1 MIHKNSQG
9 VPLLKK
15 TEHRKDSQLTMKD
28 EHLKYVCHE
37 CIGDQFLASE
47 VKAQCSPTMC
57 TYCGETREAVT
68 LENLADRTHDVLQEH
83 FELTPDYPSEPYEHM
98 EASEGRWDRRG
109 EPAEFII
116 AEIAGLDEKA
126 AKDAAALL
134 SDQYGHWAIR
144 DGSEDPY
151 GSDAMYEARGPN
163 DSGFRYTWAEL
174 RREVR
179 SRSRFFSTE
188 SEEMLRYIFGDL
200 SAHTAT
206 YDKPVVREIT
216 PGDPDASV
224 WRARAALSTD
234 ELEAFLKSPSG
245 ELSSPPSRSAKAGR
259 MNAQGIPVFYGAMDP
274 RICVSEVRAPVGAH
288 VVVGRFDLVR
298 SVRLL
303 DLDALSNVYARG
315 SYFDPDYSER
325 EGRAEFFRH
334 LVSEISRPVMP
345 QDEALEYLTTQA
357 VAEFLAHKVDPRL
370 DGIIFHSSQT
380 GGDGRNVVLF
390 NHARVV
396 EPHSLPEGT
405 SIEVRL
411 PPRGLDDSD
420 DWYGGIVVWETVPS
434 NLPEAEPGAPKG
446 EGRRGPI
453 RILMEDG
460 PDEVEKEEEPTL
472 RLDINSLEVLTM
484 EAVAYTTKEL
494 SVSRHRQ
501 TEEESNAFNRQFVET
516 DIDSFMDA

>member
-1 MIHKNSQG
+1 
-9 VPLLKK
+9 
-15 TEHRKDSQLTMKD
+15 
-28 EHLKYVCHE
+28 
-37 CIGDQFLASE
+37 
-47 VKAQCSPTMC
+47 
-57 TYCGETREAVT
+57 
-68 LENLADRTHDVLQEH
+68 
-83 FELTPDYPSEPYEHM
+83 
-98 EASEGRWDRRG
+98 
-109 EPAEFII
+109 
-116 AEIAGLDEKA
+116 
-126 AKDAAALL
+126 
-134 SDQYGHWAIR
+134 
-144 DGSEDPY
+144 
-151 GSDAMYEARGPN
+151 
-163 DSGFRYTWAEL
+163 
-174 RREVR
+174 
-179 SRSRFFSTE
+179 
-188 SEEMLRYIFGDL
+188 MLRFIFGDL
-200 SAHTAT
+200 SAHTASD
-206 YDKPVVREIT
+206 DKPVVREIS
-216 PGDPDASV
+216 PGNPDASV
-224 WRARAALSTD
+224 WRARAALSKD
-234 ELEAFLKSPSG
+234 ELEAFLKSPSR

-274 RICVSEVRAPVGAH
+274 RTCVSEVRAPVGAH
-288 VVVGRFDLVR
+288 VVVGRFDLLR

-303 DLDALSNVYARG
+303 DLDALSNVYAGG

-390 NHARVV
+390 NHARGI

-405 SIEVRL
+405 SVEVQL

-434 NLPEAEPGAPKG
+434 TLPEVESAAPKG
-446 EGRRGPI
+446 EERRGPI

-460 PDEVEKEEEPTL
+460 PDEVEDGGDPTL
-472 RLDINSLEVLTM
+472 RLDINSLEVLVM

-501 TEEESNAFNRQFVET
+501 TEEERDAFNQRYT
-516 DIDSFMDA
+516 DMDMDSILDVVRCYGVPLSWREE

>member
-1 MIHKNSQG
+1 MK
-9 VPLLKK
+9 
-15 TEHRKDSQLTMKD
+15 KD
-28 EHLKYVCHE
+28 EHPKYVCHE

-47 VKAQCSPTMC
+47 VKAQYDPTVC
-57 TYCGETREAVT
+57 HYCGKTGEAIT

-98 EASEGRWDRRG
+98 EASEGRWERRG
-109 EPAEFII
+109 ELAKYII
-116 AEIAGLDEKA
+116 AEIAGLDEEVA
-126 AKDAAALL
+126 DDVTALL
-134 SDQYGHWAIR
+134 SDQHGGYRVIKRG
-144 DGSEDPY
+144 GEDPY
-151 GSDAMYEARGPN
+151 GDDAMYEARGPN
-163 DSGFRYTWAEL
+163 DSGFRYTWAKL
-174 RREVR
+174 RREIR
-179 SRSRFFSTE
+179 SRSRFFSME
-188 SEEMLRYIFGDL
+188 SEEMLRFIFGDL
-200 SAHTAT
+200 SAHTASD
-206 YDKPVVREIT
+206 DKPVVREIS

-234 ELEAFLKSPSG
+234 ELEAILKSPSRQ
-245 ELSSPPSRSAKAGR
+245 LSSPSPRLAKPGR
-259 MNAQGIPVFYGAMDP
+259 MNAQGIPVFYGAVD
-274 RICVSEVRAPVGAH
+274 RRTCVSEVRAPVGAH
-288 VVVGRFDLVR
+288 VVVGRFDLLR

-303 DLDALSNVYARG
+303 DLEALSNVYAGG

-325 EGRAEFFRH
+325 EGRTEFFRH
-334 LVSEISRPVMP
+334 LASEISRPVMP
-345 QDEALEYLTTQA
+345 QDEALEYLPTQA

-390 NHARVV
+390 NHARGV
-396 EPHSLPEGT
+396 EQHSLPEGT
-405 SIEVRL
+405 SVEVQL

-434 NLPEAEPGAPKG
+434 NHPEAESPAPKG

-460 PDEVEKEEEPTL
+460 PDEVEEEEEPTL
-472 RLDINSLEVLTM
+472 RLDIDSIEVLVM

-501 TEEESNAFNRQFVET
+501 TEEERDAFNQSIT
-516 DIDSFMDA
+516 DIDIDSILEV

>member
-1 MIHKNSQG
+1 
-9 VPLLKK
+9 
-15 TEHRKDSQLTMKD
+15 MKD
-28 EHLKYVCHE
+28 EHTKYVCHE

-47 VKAQCSPTMC
+47 VKAQRVPSMC
-57 TYCGETREAVT
+57 AYCGETREAVT
-68 LENLADRTHDVLQEH
+68 LENLADRAHDVLQQY
-83 FELTPDYPSEPYEHM
+83 FRLTPDYPSEPYEHM
-98 EASEGRWDRRG
+98 EASERRWERRG
-109 EPAEFII
+109 ELANYII
-116 AEIAGLDEKA
+116 AEIAGLDEEIA
-126 AKDAAALL
+126 ADVTASL
-134 SDQYGHWAIR
+134 SHQHGGYRVIKG
-144 DGSEDPY
+144 GGEDPY
-151 GSDAMYEARGPN
+151 GDDAMYEARGPN
-163 DSGFRYTWAEL
+163 DSGFHYTWAEL
-174 RREVR
+174 RRQIR

-188 SEEMLRYIFGDL
+188 SEEMLRFIFGDL
-200 SAHTAT
+200 SAHTASD
-206 YDKPVVREIT
+206 DKPVVREIS
-216 PGDPDASV
+216 PGNPDASV
-224 WRARAALSTD
+224 WRARAALSKD
-234 ELEAFLKSPSG
+234 ELEAFLKSPSR
-245 ELSSPPSRSAKAGR
+245 EMSSPPSRSAKAGR

-274 RICVSEVRAPVGAH
+274 RTCVSEVRAPVGAH
-288 VVVGRFDLVR
+288 VVVGRFDLLR

-303 DLDALSNVYARG
+303 DLDALSNVYAGG

-390 NHARVV
+390 NHARGI

-405 SIEVRL
+405 SVEVQL
-411 PPRGLDDSD
+411 PARGLDDSD

-434 NLPEAEPGAPKG
+434 NLPEVESAAPKG
-446 EGRRGPI
+446 EERRGPI

-460 PDEVEKEEEPTL
+460 PDEVEDGGDPTL
-472 RLDINSLEVLTM
+472 RLDINSLEVLVM

-501 TEEESNAFNRQFVET
+501 TEEERDAFNQRYT
-516 DIDSFMDA
+516 DMDMDSILDV